1 MTVHHT
7 RALFQEVAA
16 LSNLPLCHTALSQRG
31 IADIFSAIVR
41 LPMQS
46 PASAT
51 SQSTTIKIYS

>member
-41 LPMQS
+41 LPNAVSCLRKLAEQN
-46 PASAT
+46 
-51 SQSTTIKIYS
+51 Y

>member
-41 LPMQS
+41 LPNAVFRLRKLAEQNY
-46 PASAT
+46 
-51 SQSTTIKIYS
+51 QNL

>member
-31 IADIFSAIVR
+31 LADIFSAIVR
-41 LPMQS
+41 LPNAVSRLRKLAEQNY
-46 PASAT
+46 
-51 SQSTTIKIYS
+51 QNL